1 VKLIKVPM
9 KAKSSPWVVNV
20 RWYLSHI
27 HGCNKALKSSLQ
39 KLAQWIKVW
48 SLWFMDGLSLCRE

>member
-1 VKLIKVPM
+1 M